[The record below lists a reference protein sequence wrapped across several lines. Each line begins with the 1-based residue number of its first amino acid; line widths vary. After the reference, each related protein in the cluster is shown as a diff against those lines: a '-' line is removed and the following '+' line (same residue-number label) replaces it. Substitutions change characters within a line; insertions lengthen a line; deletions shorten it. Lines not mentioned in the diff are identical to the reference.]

1 MQASILCAVLALTA
15 CTPAMTDKAA
25 PVTTRTAVAPSE
37 ASDPWY
43 RSGEDALQSA
53 LARKVSD
60 APARNVIIFIGDGM
74 SLSTVTAARILEGQ
88 LRGQSGE
95 ENALSFEHLPWV
107 GLSKTYSVNA
117 QVPESASTAS
127 AMLTG
132 VKTKSDV
139 LGVNEDITPD
149 DCASGLAHSIPT
161 LLELAED
168 AGFASGVVTT
178 TRITHATPA
187 AAYAHT
193 ANREWE
199 ADVDLPANATG
210 CKDIARQLVEFAH
223 GDGIDVALGGGRRE
237 FLPAETIDP
246 EDPASFGVRHD
257 GRNLTDEWVRRYGGR
272 GGYVWNASQL
282 AAIDPGRVQH
292 LLGLFEPSHM
302 RYEVDRA
309 KDLAGEPSLTEMTR
323 AAIGLLQRRSD
334 KGFFLLV
341 EGGRIDQAHHEGNAY
356 RALHDTIEFSNAVA
370 AAVQMTNAADT
381 LIVATADH
389 GHVFDI
395 GGYPVRGNPILGK
408 VRSYGVDGNPE
419 ADVSRDLLG
428 LPYTTLYYANG
439 PGYIGASDQQPEG
452 VKHHLHEPS
461 SVTAACGRP
470 DLSAVDTT
478 APDFLQEALVPLDAE
493 THSGTDVPVYA
504 SGPAAHLL
512 TGAYEQNY
520 IFHVMRHA
528 LRL

>member
-1 MQASILCAVLALTA
+1 VLALAA
-15 CTPAMTDKAA
+15 CAPAMTDQA
-25 PVTTRTAVAPSE
+25 PAPASAAVAASE
-37 ASDPWY
+37 SSDPWY
-43 RSGEDALQSA
+43 RSGEEALHAA
-53 LARKVSD
+53 LARNMSD
-60 APARNVIIFIGDGM
+60 APAHNVIIFIGDGM
-74 SLSTVTAARILEGQ
+74 SLSTVTAARILRGQ
-88 LRGQSGE
+88 LRGQPGE
-95 ENALSFEHLPWV
+95 EDALSFEHLPWV

-117 QVPESASTAS
+117 QVADSASTAS

-132 VKTKSDV
+132 VKTKSEV
-139 LGVNEDITPD
+139 LGVNEDIAPD

-168 AGFASGVVTT
+168 AGFASGIVTT

-199 ADVDLPANATG
+199 SDAEMPASASA
-210 CKDIARQLVEFAH
+210 CKDIARQFVEFAH
-223 GDGIDVALGGGRRE
+223 GDGIDVALGGGRVE
-237 FLPAETIDP
+237 FMPGTAVDP
-246 EDPASFGVRHD
+246 EDPETKGARHD
-257 GRNLTDEWVRRYGGR
+257 GRDLIQDWLRRYGAAGA
-272 GGYVWNASQL
+272 YVWNSKQL
-282 AAIDPGRVQH
+282 AAIDSTRVEH

-302 RYEVDRA
+302 RYEQERA
-309 KDLAGEPSLTEMTR
+309 KDVAGEPSLTEMTR
-323 AAIGLLQRRSD
+323 AAIALLQRRSD

-341 EGGRIDQAHHEGNAY
+341 EGGRIDHAHHEGNAY
-356 RALHDTIEFSNAVA
+356 RALHETIEFSNAVA

-381 LIVATADH
+381 LIVVTADH

-419 ADVSRDLLG
+419 GEDSRDLLG
-428 LPYTTLYYANG
+428 LPYTTLVYANG
-439 PGYIGASDQQPEG
+439 PGYVGASDQQPEG

-461 SVTAACGRP
+461 TVSAACGRP
-470 DLSAVDTT
+470 DLSGIDTT
-478 APDFLQEALVPLDAE
+478 APDYLQEALVPLDSE

-512 TGAYEQNY
+512 TGAYEQSY